1 MSILSRFKSFILFV
15 LVLILPL
22 FLTACTT
29 VEPGEVGVKSTL
41 GKLDRTPLNSGI
53 HIMIPILDSWAIYST
68 RTVALPEEFATL
80 TKDGQAVKVTGIAEY
95 AINPAK
101 APSIYENLGSSAS
114 DVQNKVINPVLL
126 SAVKIQVADKELSSV
141 ISDQNGLSS
150 AIVADIN
157 LQLKENEYVKFDS
170 FKVTGIVLDPQV
182 QSSIERKQIAKQELE
197 RKSTEIQIAE
207 GEVKRLNILKTGI
220 SDLTIKQD
228 FVNKWDGKTPIG
240 GNIIIDATKDR

>member
-1 MSILSRFKSFILFV
+1 MTIVRTFSSFIS
-15 LVLILPL
+15 LVLILV
-22 FLTACTT
+22 LTIAIPGCTT
-29 VEPGEVGVKSTL
+29 IEPGEVGVKSTL
-41 GKLDRTPLNSGI
+41 GQLNSEPLNSGL
-53 HIMIPILDSWAIYST
+53 HVTIPGLDTWAIYST
-68 RTVALPEEFATL
+68 RTVALAEEFATL

-95 AINPAK
+95 SINPAK
-101 APSIYENLGSSAS
+101 APSIYKNLGTSAN

-126 SAVKIQVADKELSSV
+126 SAVKIQVADKDLSSV

-150 AIVADIN
+150 AIVDDIN
-157 LQLKENEYVKFDS
+157 LQLKENEYVNFDS

-207 GEVKRLNILKTGI
+207 GEVKRLNILKGGI

-240 GNIIIDATKDR
+240 GNIIIDATSN

>member
-1 MSILSRFKSFILFV
+1 MQKLKNIISVLFV
-15 LVLILPL
+15 LFVTS
-22 FLTACTT
+22 FLTSCTT
-29 VEPGEVGVKSTL
+29 IEPGQVGVKSTL
-41 GKLDRTPLNSGI
+41 GQLNIDPLNSGL
-53 HIMIPILDSWAIYST
+53 HITIPGLDTWAIYST
-68 RTVALPEEFATL
+68 RTVALSEEFATL

-95 AINPAK
+95 SINPVK
-101 APSIYENLGSSAS
+101 APSIYKNLGASAI

-126 SAVKIQVADKELSSV
+126 SAVKVQVADKDLSSV
-141 ISDQNGLSS
+141 ISDQNGLST
-150 AIVADIN
+150 AIVDDIN
-157 LQLKENEYVKFDS
+157 LQLKQNEYVNFDS

-207 GEVKRLNILKTGI
+207 GEVKRLTILKAGI

-240 GNIIIDATKDR
+240 SNIIVNASSN

>member
-1 MSILSRFKSFILFV
+1 MISSQGLKNIIS
-15 LVLILPL
+15 LIVVVFFTS

-29 VEPGEVGVKSTL
+29 IEPGEVGVKSTL
-41 GKLDRTPLNSGI
+41 GQLKSEPLNSGL
-53 HIMIPILDSWAIYST
+53 HITLPILDSWAIYST
-68 RTVALPEEFATL
+68 RTVALSEEFATL

-95 AINPAK
+95 SINPAK
-101 APSIYENLGSSAS
+101 APSIYQNLGASAN

-126 SAVKIQVADKELSSV
+126 SAVKIQVADKDLSSV

-150 AIVADIN
+150 AIVNDIN
-157 LQLKENEYVKFDS
+157 LQLKENEYVNFDS

-207 GEVKRLNILKTGI
+207 GEVKRLNILKGGI
-220 SDLTIKQD
+220 SELTIKQD

-240 GNIIIDATKDR
+240 GSIIVNTPSN